1 MALLDKVFGKDDKKT
16 KLRQEIN
23 SLELRKESVLTAI
36 NGEITHLQ
44 GERNNILLEAG
55 KTAYNAWCKDNSKAD
70 LTEFW
75 SKIQEL
81 DGCIRQ
87 QEEKKAT
94 MGNKYDEEIRLI
106 NHNLGAANT
115 DSFLYCPQCGTPI
128 GEKDMFC
135 QNCGAS
141 LK

>member
-1 MALLDKVFGKDDKKT
+1 MALLDKVFGKDDKET
-16 KLRQEIN
+16 KLKQEIN

-44 GERNNILLEAG
+44 GERNKVLLEAG

-87 QEEKKAT
+87 QEEKKAA
-94 MGNKYDEEIRLI
+94 MGEKYDEEIGLI
-106 NHNLGAANT
+106 NRNLSVANM
-115 DSFLYCPQCGTPI
+115 DSLMYCPQCGASI
-128 GEKDMFC
+128 GEGDMFC
-135 QNCGAS
+135 QNCGNS

>member
-23 SLELRKESVLTAI
+23 SLELRKESVLAAI

-44 GERNNILLEAG
+44 GERNNVLLEAG

-75 SKIQEL
+75 GKMQEL

-87 QEEKKAT
+87 QEEKKAA
-94 MGNKYDEEIRLI
+94 MGEKYDEEIGLI
-106 NHNLGAANT
+106 NRNLSVANM
-115 DSFLYCPQCGTPI
+115 DSSMHCPQCGAFI
-128 GEKDMFC
+128 GEGDMFC
-135 QNCGAS
+135 QNCGNS